1 MNKESQLP
9 MDSAEIQTLATVPP
23 SQPSSM
29 MILEKAISGG
39 ITSENVAVVKELLA
53 MRRDEMAFENKSSFN
68 RAFFRL
74 KTEISKME
82 FYADKEALTK
92 SGGVAYSYCSET
104 ELATKLEPVL
114 FKYGFAM
121 MFGQRQEGDRV
132 IVEVTLVHEDGHEE
146 KREYSVRTGSTNAM
160 KDATAAD
167 TGSTTSAWRHLVIK
181 LFGLKSRIREE
192 DNARNVGEPIN
203 FEQAETLR
211 DLVKETNSD
220 EAAFLKFA
228 QAASYEQIGSL
239 DYDRLFNALQKKL
252 RK

>member
-1 MNKESQLP
+1 MKPDTQL
-9 MDSAEIQTLATVPP
+9 SLASDGPLAVQPIA
-23 SQPSSM
+23 QPSSM
-29 MILEKAISGG
+29 QILEKAISGG

-53 MRRDEMAFENKSSFN
+53 MRREEMAFENKSSFN

-74 KTEISKME
+74 KTEIAKME

-92 SGGVAYSYCSET
+92 TGGVAYTYCSET
-104 ELATKLEPVL
+104 ELASKLEPVL

-121 MFGQRQEGDRV
+121 MFGQRQDGDRV

-167 TGSTTSAWRHLVIK
+167 TGATTSAWRHLVIK
-181 LFGLKSRIREE
+181 LFGLKSRIRAE
-192 DNARNVGEPIN
+192 DNARNEGEPIT

-211 DLVKETNSD
+211 EMVKETRSD
-220 EAAFLKFA
+220 ESAFLKFA
-228 QAASYEQIGSL
+228 QASKYEEIGSL
-239 DYDRLFNALQKKL
+239 KYDMLFRALDKK
-252 RK
+252 RSAK